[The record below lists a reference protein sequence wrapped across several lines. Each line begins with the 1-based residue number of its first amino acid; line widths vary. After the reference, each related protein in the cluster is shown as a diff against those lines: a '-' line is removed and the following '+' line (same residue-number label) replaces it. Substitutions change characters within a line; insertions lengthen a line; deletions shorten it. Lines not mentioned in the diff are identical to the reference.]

1 MRVLGQLVPTCV
13 SAVRRT
19 YTQHGYGQAGKLVEL
34 ARQRGGHRAAARMGS
49 QLLGHAGGRHVG
61 REGRM
66 LLRASAEG
74 SQHECVVASELLPSL
89 GFGAGRRFGAIDLIS
104 IDIEGFEAE
113 VLRCWPFAML
123 PVHALLVETNT
134 YDLREVDRWFH
145 RHGYDNV
152 ETFSTGMGVGKS
164 FTSTYTDNLYVRK
177 SMVPRYPAIADR
189 FQCTGLAKRHRGWWC
204 QPWLPWQPQSRQWGE
219 CTSTPSEPEARA
231 ASIGIPLL

>member
-1 MRVLGQLVPTCV
+1 MLAQLVPTCV

-19 YTQHGYGQAGKLVEL
+19 YSQHGYGQAGRLVEL
-34 ARQRGGHRAAARMGS
+34 ARQRGGHGGAARMDS
-49 QLLGHAGGRHVG
+49 QLLGRSDGRHVQG
-61 REGRM
+61 EGRQ
-66 LLRASAEG
+66 LRASAEG

-89 GFGAGRRFGAIDLIS
+89 GFGVGRRVGPIDLIS

-113 VLRCWPFAML
+113 VLRCWPFRML

-164 FTSTYTDNLYVRK
+164 FSSTYTDNLYVRK
-177 SMVPRYPAIADR
+177 STLPRYPATSDR
-189 FQCTGLAKRHRGWWC
+189 FQCAGIAKRHRGWWC
-204 QPWLPWQPQSRQWGE
+204 QPWLPWHPQSRQWGE
-219 CTSTPSEPEARA
+219 CTSTTHGPDARA
-231 ASIGIPLL
+231 ASVAVPL